1 MVCQVSSLYVGNTSK
16 LRENAVMALKVI
28 LPGDDVC

>member
-1 MVCQVSSLYVGNTSK
+1 MVCQVSSLYVGHASK
-16 LRENAVMALKVI
+16 LQENSVMALREI